1 MRDFLDSKILFPK
14 QLGFAPYFWL
24 LWFLPAIVYVLQF
37 PNYLKW
43 TLLLT
48 LLVFLKIYRDS
59 FFLINKKFDY
69 NVLAQL
75 ILCIIFGS
83 IAKYPFLFIYT
94 GYIIGEQ
101 YFNTK
106 NIRFLLVTYYVFSL
120 YCIIYII
127 YVAKLNNLNDLL
139 SFIFGFVF
147 ILGCVPASY
156 SKMKHSQLLQ
166 KNKRLELLIRHNE
179 RDRIAQQLHDN
190 LGQSFSI
197 LALKAEL
204 SSKLLDKDKLEL
216 AKQQLDDIAEIS
228 RNDLNLVRKIVTDLK
243 SDTIIQTLNK
253 QYQYLEDA
261 KIMLFT
267 QNEDL
272 TTSWDRTV
280 QNILSQVITESVTNC
295 IKYSNA
301 SHIRISFSAKNN
313 SYLVTISDNGIGF
326 DNYLKQDHESF
337 GISGIK
343 RNIANLDGSVEFK
356 SDNGANIFIS
366 IPIPKK
372 EDNNHD

>member
-1 MRDFLDSKILFPK
+1 MIVSDFKSVTILRTR
-14 QLGFAPYFWL
+14 LRS
-24 LWFLPAIVYVLQF
+24 FLEISAISSNCCF
-37 PNYLKW
+37 
-43 TLLLT
+43 
-48 LLVFLKIYRDS
+48 
-59 FFLINKKFDY
+59 
-69 NVLAQL
+69 
-75 ILCIIFGS
+75 
-83 IAKYPFLFIYT
+83 AKYPFLFIYT

-156 SKMKHSQLLQ
+156 SKMKHAQLLQ

-228 RNDLNLVRKIVTDLK
+228 RNDLH
-243 SDTIIQTLNK
+243 Q
-253 QYQYLEDA
+253 
-261 KIMLFT
+261 
-267 QNEDL
+267 
-272 TTSWDRTV
+272 
-280 QNILSQVITESVTNC
+280 
-295 IKYSNA
+295 
-301 SHIRISFSAKNN
+301 
-313 SYLVTISDNGIGF
+313 
-326 DNYLKQDHESF
+326 
-337 GISGIK
+337 
-343 RNIANLDGSVEFK
+343 
-356 SDNGANIFIS
+356 
-366 IPIPKK
+366 
-372 EDNNHD
+372 

>member
-1 MRDFLDSKILFPK
+1 
-14 QLGFAPYFWL
+14 
-24 LWFLPAIVYVLQF
+24 
-37 PNYLKW
+37 
-43 TLLLT
+43 
-48 LLVFLKIYRDS
+48 
-59 FFLINKKFDY
+59 
-69 NVLAQL
+69 
-75 ILCIIFGS
+75 
-83 IAKYPFLFIYT
+83 
-94 GYIIGEQ
+94 
-101 YFNTK
+101 
-106 NIRFLLVTYYVFSL
+106 
-120 YCIIYII
+120 
-127 YVAKLNNLNDLL
+127 
-139 SFIFGFVF
+139 
-147 ILGCVPASY
+147 
-156 SKMKHSQLLQ
+156 
-166 KNKRLELLIRHNE
+166 
-179 RDRIAQQLHDN
+179 
-190 LGQSFSI
+190 
-197 LALKAEL
+197 
-204 SSKLLDKDKLEL
+204 
-216 AKQQLDDIAEIS
+216 
-228 RNDLNLVRKIVTDLK
+228 
-243 SDTIIQTLNK
+243 
-253 QYQYLEDA
+253 
-261 KIMLFT
+261 MLFT